1 MAVFGFS
8 DNPDDVVSFRK
19 AIFRMILSRAK
30 ARLTDPSD
38 IEELD
43 VGQAME
49 GISFELFE
57 ENQRARLLEAVYEG
71 TKSLK
76 EEIDAGKPV
85 EEQVREGAYEK
96 LDEVLALL
104 ARFRP

>member
-1 MAVFGFS
+1 MAALAFS
-8 DNPDDVVSFRK
+8 EDPADIVTFRK

-30 ARLTDPSD
+30 ARLTDPAD
-38 IEELD
+38 IEELELSE
-43 VGQAME
+43 AME
-49 GISFELFE
+49 GISFPLLDEG
-57 ENQRARLLEAVYEG
+57 QRARLTEAVFEG

-76 EEIDAGKPV
+76 EEVDAGTPV
-85 EEQVREGAYEK
+85 EEQVREGADEK

>member
-1 MAVFGFS
+1 MAALAFS
-8 DNPDDVVSFRK
+8 EDAADIVTVRK

-30 ARLTDPSD
+30 ARLTDPAD
-38 IEELD
+38 TEELELSE
-43 VGQAME
+43 AME
-49 GISFELFE
+49 GISFQLLDEG
-57 ENQRARLLEAVYEG
+57 QRARLADAVFEA

-76 EEIDAGKPV
+76 KDVDAGKPL
-85 EEQVREGAYEK
+85 EEQVRRGADEK